1 MGLLVAPD
9 NAAAR
14 VNQDDLHPFLWRP
27 QRGDLAHHLF
37 IAERAHILQG
47 GMPSCSIVNLSEGV
61 APSARLQNRTGEFP
75 RIRLLNDRVFVIDTI
90 DTSGVSFIMAVSMQ
104 QEFVAEFFS
113 SAFTLG
119 GDVIDFNDIG
129 VLKEQLTP
137 TTFPLLF
144 AQERALDPIEH
155 GMGFQ
160 SLAPIKEIT
169 IVGTGRSLDLNVLL
183 NVRLSVFPQ
192 RCFLA
197 AEMPALSFLHMPVC
211 VRDPV
216 PSLVRVAASGP
227 PSQLQVVHIVTGVE
241 GL

>member
-1 MGLLVAPD
+1 MLPD
-9 NAAAR
+9 
-14 VNQDDLHPFLWRP
+14 P
-27 QRGDLAHHLF
+27 
-37 IAERAHILQG
+37 
-47 GMPSCSIVNLSEGV
+47 IVNLSEGV

-75 RIRLLNDRVFVIDTI
+75 RIRLLTDRVFVTDTT

-104 QEFVAEFFS
+104 QAFVAEFFA

-119 GDVIDFNDIG
+119 CDVIDFNDIG

-144 AQERALDPIEH
+144 AQERALDSIEH

-197 AEMPALSFLHMPVC
+197 AEVPALSFLHMPVF

-227 PSQLQVVHIVTGVE
+227 PSQLQIEHVVTGVE